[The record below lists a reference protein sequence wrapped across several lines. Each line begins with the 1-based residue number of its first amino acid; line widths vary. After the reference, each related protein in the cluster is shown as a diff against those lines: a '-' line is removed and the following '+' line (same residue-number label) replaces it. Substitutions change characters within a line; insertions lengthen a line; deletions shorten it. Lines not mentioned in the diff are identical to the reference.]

1 MIPALIV
8 AIIALDQFTKY
19 LIRANFSVGETLPVV
34 QDVFHLTY
42 VRNRGAAFSIFQ
54 DNHILTVLVPVVAMI
69 LCAVILV
76 YLMRKKEKLLSVAV
90 ALIMAGGIGNLTDR
104 ISNGY
109 VTDFIDFRVFPV
121 FNVADIAVTCG
132 CALAVICVVFLDD
145 RKKETGEDRDD
156 G

>member
-54 DNHILTVLVPVVAMI
+54 DNRILTVLVPVVAMI

-145 RKKETGEDRDD
+145 GKKETGEDRDD